1 MGKEKEIYLT
11 SEGFLKLE
19 EELNEAKTVKRPQII
34 KDLKEARAQ
43 GDLSENAEYS
53 AAKEMQGRLEDRIK
67 EMQSVRILDKA
78 ILENI
83 QNPFEYDKANKQDL
97 PALGGS
103 RENSIKVLIG
113 SKIKVG
119 ENWLSKGDSIGTTKI
134 VDIKTDGVLL
144 EEKDGNIFTKQL
156 KKEKIDGLEIK

>member
-1 MGKEKEIYLT
+1 MIRYLLYT
-11 SEGFLKLE
+11 MFFGVLALAQSIADVVVVNDKNSSNKVSSLVEDK
-19 EELNEAKTVKRPQII
+19 I
-34 KDLKEARAQ
+34 KK
-43 GDLSENAEYS
+43 
-53 AAKEMQGRLEDRIK
+53 
-67 EMQSVRILDKA
+67 MQSVRILDKA

-83 QNPFEYDKANKQDL
+83 QNPFEYDKASKQDL

>member
-1 MGKEKEIYLT
+1 MIRYLLYT
-11 SEGFLKLE
+11 MFFGVLALAQNITDVVVVNDENSSY
-19 EELNEAKTVKRPQII
+19 EAFSLV
-34 KDLKEARAQ
+34 
-43 GDLSENAEYS
+43 
-53 AAKEMQGRLEDRIK
+53 EDRIK
-67 EMQSVRILDKA
+67 KMQSVRILDKA

-83 QNPFEYDKANKQDL
+83 QNPFEYDKASKQDL

>member
-1 MGKEKEIYLT
+1 MIRYLLCT
-11 SEGFLKLE
+11 MFFGVLALAQSIADVVVVNDKNSSNKVSSLVEDK
-19 EELNEAKTVKRPQII
+19 I
-34 KDLKEARAQ
+34 KK
-43 GDLSENAEYS
+43 
-53 AAKEMQGRLEDRIK
+53 
-67 EMQSVRILDKA
+67 MQSVRILDKA

-83 QNPFEYDKANKQDL
+83 QDPFEYDKVSKQDL

-103 RENSIKVLIG
+103 SENAIKVLIG

>member
-1 MGKEKEIYLT
+1 MIRYLLCT
-11 SEGFLKLE
+11 MFFGVLALAQSIADVVVVNDKNSSNKVSSLVEDK
-19 EELNEAKTVKRPQII
+19 I
-34 KDLKEARAQ
+34 KK
-43 GDLSENAEYS
+43 
-53 AAKEMQGRLEDRIK
+53 
-67 EMQSVRILDKA
+67 MQSVRILDKA

-83 QNPFEYDKANKQDL
+83 QNPFEYDKASKQDL

-134 VDIKTDGVLL
+134 VDIKTDSVLL
-144 EEKDGNIFTKQL
+144 QEKDGNIFTKKL
-156 KKEKIDGLEIK
+156 KKGKIDGLEIK

>member
-1 MGKEKEIYLT
+1 MIRYLFYT
-11 SEGFLKLE
+11 MFFGVLALAQSIADVVVVNDKNSSNKVSSLVEDK
-19 EELNEAKTVKRPQII
+19 I
-34 KDLKEARAQ
+34 KK
-43 GDLSENAEYS
+43 
-53 AAKEMQGRLEDRIK
+53 
-67 EMQSVRILDKA
+67 MQSVRILDKA
-78 ILENI
+78 ILENV
-83 QNPFEYDKANKQDL
+83 QDPFEYDKVSKQDL

-103 RENSIKVLIG
+103 SENAIKVLIG

>member
-1 MGKEKEIYLT
+1 MIRYLLYT
-11 SEGFLKLE
+11 MFFGVLALAQSIADVVVVNDENSSNKDFSLVEDK
-19 EELNEAKTVKRPQII
+19 I
-34 KDLKEARAQ
+34 KK
-43 GDLSENAEYS
+43 
-53 AAKEMQGRLEDRIK
+53 
-67 EMQSVRILDKA
+67 MQSVRILDKA

-83 QNPFEYDKANKQDL
+83 QDPFEYDKVSKQDL

-103 RENSIKVLIG
+103 SENAIKVLIG

-156 KKEKIDGLEIK
+156 KKGKIDGLEIK

>member
-1 MGKEKEIYLT
+1 MIRYLLYT
-11 SEGFLKLE
+11 MFFGVLALAQSIADVVVVNDENST
-19 EELNEAKTVKRPQII
+19 NEAFSLV
-34 KDLKEARAQ
+34 
-43 GDLSENAEYS
+43 
-53 AAKEMQGRLEDRIK
+53 EDRIK
-67 EMQSVRILDKA
+67 KMQSVRILDKA

-83 QNPFEYDKANKQDL
+83 QNPFEYDNASNQDL

>member
-1 MGKEKEIYLT
+1 MIRYLLYT
-11 SEGFLKLE
+11 MFFGVLALAQSIADVVVVNDKNSSNKVSSLVEDK
-19 EELNEAKTVKRPQII
+19 I
-34 KDLKEARAQ
+34 KK
-43 GDLSENAEYS
+43 
-53 AAKEMQGRLEDRIK
+53 
-67 EMQSVRILDKA
+67 MQSMRILDKA

-83 QNPFEYDKANKQDL
+83 QDPFEYDKVSKQDL

-103 RENSIKVLIG
+103 SENAIKVLIG

-144 EEKDGNIFTKQL
+144 EEKDGNIFTKKL
-156 KKEKIDGLEIK
+156 KKGKIDGLEIK

>member
-1 MGKEKEIYLT
+1 MIRYLLYT
-11 SEGFLKLE
+11 MFFGVLALAQSIADVVVVNDKNSSNKVSSLVEDK
-19 EELNEAKTVKRPQII
+19 I
-34 KDLKEARAQ
+34 KK
-43 GDLSENAEYS
+43 
-53 AAKEMQGRLEDRIK
+53 
-67 EMQSVRILDKA
+67 MQSVRILDKA

-119 ENWLSKGDSIGTTKI
+119 ESWLSKGDSIGTTKI